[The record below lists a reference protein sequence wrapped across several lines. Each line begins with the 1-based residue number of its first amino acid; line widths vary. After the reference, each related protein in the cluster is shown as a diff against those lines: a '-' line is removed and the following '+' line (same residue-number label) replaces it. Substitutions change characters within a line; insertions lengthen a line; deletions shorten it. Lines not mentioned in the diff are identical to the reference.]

1 MSKTSEKRAARAAE
15 HAQFIK
21 ERRMVQAAM
30 FDAALEATKS
40 LFESSK
46 DKLTP
51 EQLEEAERQIAEREN
66 FVEVFKKANGL

>member
-1 MSKTSEKRAARAAE
+1 
-15 HAQFIK
+15 
-21 ERRMVQAAM
+21 MVQAAM

-40 LFESSK
+40 LLESSK

-66 FVEVFKKANGL
+66 FVESFKKANGL

>member
-1 MSKTSEKRAARAAE
+1 MSKTSEKRAARAAATAE
-15 HAQFIK
+15 FIK

-51 EQLEEAERQIAEREN
+51 EQVEEAEAQIAERKN